1 MISNEISIANGF
13 VVRINFN
20 LKGIGG
26 TKSQIW
32 LTTTINKERAR
43 VYTAL
48 LIEPKYWMRTTRTQ
62 EGERAMV
69 GENLDA
75 VQNRYDKKIN
85 AELKKILGY
94 CKEYGTMVSQSNL
107 ATEAIVH
114 SKVNFEM
121 FLNSKIRGTEASFRK
136 NPVEFINAYIDRKIN
151 MVNKDTQ
158 RKIVSG
164 TVYNHR
170 NALQRLQRYCGEKN
184 LRLVWELFNN
194 RLEENFTA
202 WLMEKNYSA
211 NTIAS
216 QNSIMKV
223 WLTEAEMEGLIID
236 KSFHRYTTKVQ
247 DVDNIYLSVDEI
259 QRLYDIDFSDEA
271 IASRIDSKSMIEQTR
286 DLFVVACWT
295 GLRFGDWKD
304 LSKADLTADT
314 MTITTSKTNKTV
326 VIPLHPLVKNI
337 IRKYD
342 GKLPQAVDKTH
353 ALKQIRMCGELANI
367 SEEISLS
374 RVVGG
379 RTIIRREPKYNF
391 IMNHTARRA
400 FATNMYL
407 YGVQSISIMSITGH
421 TTEANFM
428 KYIKI
433 SQSEHAKIVARAFA
447 VRP

>member
-13 VVRINFN
+13 VMRINFN

-75 VQNRYDKKIN
+75 VQNRYNKKIN
-85 AELKKILGY
+85 AELRKILGY

-107 ATEAIVH
+107 ANEAIEH

-121 FLNSKIRGTEASFRK
+121 FLNSKIRGIEASFRK

-202 WLMEKNYSA
+202 WLMGKNYSA

-223 WLTEAEMEGLIID
+223 WLTEAEMEGLITD

-337 IRKYD
+337 IHKYD
-342 GKLPQAVDKTH
+342 GELPQAVDKTH

-407 YGVQSISIMSITGH
+407 CGVQSISIMSITGH

-433 SQSEHAKIVARAFA
+433 SQAEHAKIVARAFA
-447 VRP
+447 RP